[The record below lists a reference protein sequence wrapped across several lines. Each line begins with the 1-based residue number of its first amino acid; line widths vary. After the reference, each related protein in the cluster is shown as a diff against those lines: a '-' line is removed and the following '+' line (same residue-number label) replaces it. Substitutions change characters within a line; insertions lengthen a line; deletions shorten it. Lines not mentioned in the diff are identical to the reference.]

1 MWAALVCVSALCN
14 ALWTALSQRRVRETS
29 AISFAIAFRGA
40 TALILLPFFICG
52 FELPK
57 QPLFWAALI
66 GSGLR
71 EGVQVVLLSAG
82 VRRDY
87 YATYSM
93 YNTAPLFIILLGPRA
108 LHERVGLWLV
118 VGAVLI
124 VGGGLTFYRVG
135 GFSTHGLLCA
145 VLSAIGAILNKMALW
160 YSTWLFFPFA
170 QFVIAVTVLLPWGLR
185 GRRRRDLRATVRR
198 PGALLLMALLSSLA
212 AIAYYSA
219 LQVTPATRVAPLWRI
234 NLLFAF
240 FISYF
245 MLGEREDWQY
255 RLAGGALILVGC
267 VLVSVG

>member
-1 MWAALVCVSALCN
+1 MVCVSALCN
-14 ALWTALSQRRVRETS
+14 ALWTALSQRRVREIS
-29 AISFAIAFRGA
+29 AISFAIAFRA
-40 TALILLPFFICG
+40 WTALLLLPFFIYG
-52 FELPK
+52 FDVPRE
-57 QPLFWAALI
+57 PLFWAALI
-66 GSGLR
+66 GSGVR
-71 EGVQVVLLSAG
+71 EGAQVVLLSAG

-87 YATYSM
+87 YAAYSM
-93 YNTAPLFIILLGPRA
+93 YNTAPLFIILFAPRL
-108 LHERVGLWLV
+108 LHESIGPWLV

-160 YSTWLFFPFA
+160 HSTWLFFPFL
-170 QFVIAVTVLLPWGLR
+170 QVVIAVAVLLPWGLR
-185 GRRRRDLRATVRR
+185 GRRREDLRATCRR
-198 PGALLLMALLSSLA
+198 PGTLLLMALLSSLA

-240 FISYF
+240 LISYF
-245 MLGEREDWQY
+245 ILRERDDWQY
-255 RLAGGALILVGC
+255 RLVGGGLILVGC